1 MKPEYGSNAKKQDD
15 TFGVP
20 NPLVEGLASV
30 KPKLGVSH
38 PLEVS
43 ERNVSGSF
51 YSSSVFLFI
60 LYLFIRQYKMHYQCP
75 LHCEYTS

>member
-1 MKPEYGSNAKKQDD
+1 MKPEYGSDAKKQDG

-30 KPKLGVSH
+30 KPKLGLSH

-43 ERNVSGSF
+43 ERNVSGTLS
-51 YSSSVFLFI
+51 SSSVLFLF
-60 LYLFIRQYKMHYQCP
+60 YSC
-75 LHCEYTS
+75 S